1 MCLGLQGIAEYFGAD
16 LKILDYPM
24 HGKPS
29 DVAVEASPMFA
40 DLPSR
45 FRTARYHSI
54 YIDANKA
61 PEGLRVLGRTDDGVA
76 MAVGH
81 ESLPVWAV
89 QFHPESILTL
99 EHDHGLQVVRN
110 VVGMAVAAL

>member
-1 MCLGLQGIAEYFGAD
+1 MQVQVRWRALWR
-16 LKILDYPM
+16 
-24 HGKPS
+24 
-29 DVAVEASPMFA
+29 AVEASPMFA

-110 VVGMAVAAL
+110 VVGMAVAA